1 MADAAPLIDYYAVL
15 NLPPRA
21 DLAGIENAY
30 ARLSDELVKRAEVDE
45 TSQDALNKV
54 NEAYSVLSK
63 PEMRRAYDQEF
74 FARDI
79 AAAERARRAELRRKV
94 WMSRMLVGVLGVI
107 VIVQAAALAWLG
119 RDEASSLFTTL
130 WGFVS

>member
-1 MADAAPLIDYYAVL
+1 MADAPPLIDYYAVL

-63 PEMRRAYDQEF
+63 PEIRRAYDQEF
-74 FARDI
+74 FAHEI
-79 AAAERARRAELRRKV
+79 AETERTRRAELRRKV
-94 WMSRMLVGVLGVI
+94 WMSRMLVGALAVI
-107 VIVQAAALAWLG
+107 VLVQAAALAWLG
-119 RDEASSLFTTL
+119 RDEATSLFTAL
-130 WGFVS
+130 WGLVP

>member
-63 PEMRRAYDQEF
+63 PEMRHAYDQEF
-74 FARDI
+74 FAREI
-79 AAAERARRAELRRKV
+79 AESERIQRAELRRKM
-94 WMSRMLVGVLGVI
+94 WMSNALIGALGVI
-107 VIVQAAALAWLG
+107 VVTQAAALVWLG
-119 RDEASSLFTTL
+119 RDEAASLFTVL
-130 WGFVS
+130 WGLIS

>member
-1 MADAAPLIDYYAVL
+1 MADAIPLIDYYAVL

-45 TSQDALNKV
+45 TSQAALHRV

-74 FARDI
+74 FRDAL
-79 AAAERARRAELRRKV
+79 AAIDRARRADERRKR
-94 WMSRMLVGVLGVI
+94 WMGRLLIGILGAIVL
-107 VIVQAAALAWLG
+107 VQAAALAWLG
-119 RDEASSLFTTL
+119 RTEAASLFSSL
-130 WGFVS
+130 WGLVA